1 MIPSG
6 NFVILMIPVLFI
18 AYYFPPIGGAGVQ
31 RSQKFVDYLPARG
44 FQPIVLTG
52 PKSADDRWAPVAGE
66 GEPTRCP
73 VYRAAGPVPRANG
86 SLRSKLGNWFGFEPA
101 FSRWWIQSAREA
113 APRSLDG
120 ARLIFAT
127 MSPFSSSLVA
137 QQLSQRAGIPWV
149 ADLRDPWALDE
160 MQAHPTGLHRRA
172 ELKRMADWLAPAAGI
187 VTNTPEAARA
197 LRAAFPALADKP
209 VVTITNGYDEADF
222 KGEATP
228 RTDGKFCLVHTGYLH
243 TGLGLKLQKR
253 RKLYEFLGGMTRGLD
268 VLTRS
273 HVVLLQAVERWLAR
287 RPEVANDLKL
297 VFAGVTSPADQ
308 AVVQQ
313 SSLAPLVHFTG
324 YLSHR
329 DSVQAIRTA
338 DLLFLPMHN
347 LPPSR
352 RARIVPGKTYEYM
365 RTGRPILAAVP
376 EGDARDFL
384 QQSGVALLCRPDDVE
399 GMVSQLDRAYSAW
412 KKQASVIQPDWK
424 FIAGFDREVLTEKL
438 AAFFTQILRSPQ
450 P

>member
-1 MIPSG
+1 
-6 NFVILMIPVLFI
+6 MIPVLFI

-31 RSQKFVDYLPARG
+31 RSQKFVDYLPSRG

-52 PKSADDRWAPVAGE
+52 PKSADDRWAPVTDE
-66 GEPTRCP
+66 GETMRCP
-73 VYRAAGPVPRANG
+73 IYRAVGPVPRANG

-101 FSRWWIQSAREA
+101 FSRWWIQSACQA
-113 APRSLDG
+113 APQSLDG

-137 QQLSQRAGIPWV
+137 QKLSQRAGIPWV

-160 MQAHPTGLHRRA
+160 MQAHPTGIHRRV
-172 ELKRMADWLAPAAGI
+172 ELKRMGNWLASAAGI
-187 VTNTPEAARA
+187 VMNTPEATNA
-197 LRAAFPALADKP
+197 LHAAFPALQNKP

-222 KGEATP
+222 KGEPTP
-228 RTDGKFCLVHTGYLH
+228 RTDGKFSLVHTGYLH

-253 RKLYEFLGGMTRGLD
+253 GKLYQFLGGMTPGLD

-273 HVVLLQAVERWLAR
+273 HVVLLQAVERWLTR
-287 RPEVANDLKL
+287 RPEVANDLQL

-313 SSLAPLVHFTG
+313 SPLAPLVHFTG

-329 DSVQAIRTA
+329 DSVSAVRTA

-347 LPPSR
+347 LPAPR
-352 RARIVPGKTYEYM
+352 RSRIVPGKTYEYM
-365 RTGRPILAAVP
+365 RAGRPILAAVP

-384 QQSGVALLCRPDDVE
+384 QKSGVALCCRPDDVE
-399 GMVSQLDRAYSAW
+399 GMVGHLDSVYSAW
-412 KKQASVIQPDWK
+412 KKRTSVIQPDWN
-424 FIAGFDREVLTEKL
+424 FIAGFDREALTEKL
-438 AAFFTQILRSPQ
+438 ADFFTQILRSPQ